1 MDHSESIRLMA
12 AEKYLLG
19 ELAPE
24 SREEFE
30 EHFFDCQECAL
41 EVRAGAAFVEH
52 SKVLLSE
59 PIAVVSARA
68 STPARAN
75 PGWFAWL
82 RPAFVVPVMAA
93 LLAVVGYQNLVTY
106 PKLKDETAFVSR
118 PQILA
123 SASLIN
129 ANTRGANKTVISARR
144 GEAFLLFMDIPA
156 ETRFSSYVAEL
167 DGPTGSSEW
176 SLTIPAEAA
185 KETVPIR
192 VPADHRGAGMYT
204 LVVRGVDS
212 SGGKNSEVARYPFEL
227 QIQK

>member
-30 EHFFDCQECAL
+30 EHFFDCHECAL

-59 PIAVVSARA
+59 PVAVSSGRA
-68 STPARAN
+68 SVPARAK

-106 PKLKDETAFVSR
+106 PRLKDEMAFVSR

-129 ANTRGANKTVISARR
+129 ANTRGANKTVISARQ

-156 ETRFSSYVAEL
+156 ETRFSSYVADL

-176 SLTIPAEAA
+176 SLTIPAETA
-185 KETVPIR
+185 KDTVPIR
-192 VPADHRGAGMYT
+192 VPADHRVAGMYT
-204 LVVRGVDS
+204 LVVRGVDP
-212 SGGKNSEVARYPFEL
+212 SGAKGSEVGRYPFEL
-227 QIQK
+227 QVRN